1 MGDAIL
7 PSIIVML
14 TVVAVASAVVLV
26 RAAMAK
32 PRIGALS
39 ERALIAVV
47 IAAFGLVYSAV
58 AINTEL
64 GSALF
69 AAEAARLGVRATV
82 IVLLAIPAW
91 WTVLYLTGRL
101 R

>member
-1 MGDAIL
+1 MGDAVL
-7 PSIIVML
+7 PSLIVVL
-14 TVVAVASAVVLV
+14 TVVAIASAAILV
-26 RAAMAK
+26 RAAYAK
-32 PRIGALS
+32 PRIGALT
-39 ERALIAVV
+39 ERATIAVV
-47 IAAFGLVYSAV
+47 IALFGLVYSV
-58 AINTEL
+58 GAINTEL

-69 AAEAARLGVRATV
+69 ATEVARLGVRTTV

>member
-1 MGDAIL
+1 MGDALL
-7 PSIIVML
+7 PSIIIML

-26 RAAMAK
+26 RAAIAK

-47 IAAFGLVYSAV
+47 IAGFGLIYSTV

-64 GSALF
+64 GQTLF
-69 AAEAARLGVRATV
+69 ATDVARLGVRVTV
-82 IVLLAIPAW
+82 IVLLGIPAW
-91 WTVLYLTGRL
+91 WTFLYLTGRL
-101 R
+101 K

>member
-1 MGDAIL
+1 MGDALL

-14 TVVAVASAVVLV
+14 TVVAVASAIVLV
-26 RAAMAK
+26 RAAIAK

-47 IAAFGLVYSAV
+47 IAAFGLIYSTV

-64 GSALF
+64 GQSLF
-69 AAEAARLGVRATV
+69 ATDVARVGVRITV
-82 IVLLAIPAW
+82 IVLLGIPAW
-91 WTVLYLTGRL
+91 WTFLYLTGRL
-101 R
+101 K